1 MNVHGINITFLHGLG
16 LISNEALNCLLCVE
30 VKIVLGLFGPRLP
43 SLGLL
48 FSSIKSSAVK

>member
-1 MNVHGINITFLHGLG
+1 MEFLVTFLHGFG

-30 VKIVLGLFGPRLP
+30 VRIVLGLFGPRLP

-48 FSSIKSSAVK
+48 FSSIKSSAV